1 MIMDKS
7 KITKQNG
14 NIAFEEE
21 AHIYYDV
28 TQPEKKFV
36 SVTTLIHSFT
46 QPFDKEF
53 WSSYKSLEKLLSKE
67 AWAIEK
73 KSLLAS
79 KKFDKTLLELHDISE
94 NDFNREQ
101 QAILDAWD
109 EENRKSCERGT
120 RIHADLENS
129 FYNKKKD
136 IDISKFEIGGKFT
149 CEKGRT
155 ELDMEYGIYPEYLIH
170 RVSPDGKLCLAG
182 QIDLLVKKGNKL
194 IIGDFKGLPL
204 DTKIPTLNG
213 WSTIADLQEGDI
225 IFDKDGNPTKILH
238 KSEIHH
244 NPCYKI
250 TFDNGKSITAD
261 HEHRWLISFKKN
273 ISNKRPDGYEHTV
286 MTTEEIYDYLNNLSD
301 RRSDLIPKILN
312 PKPITCPSVDL
323 PIDPYLLGVWLGDG
337 SKATGIITQ
346 AKNSPIW
353 KELERRG
360 YDIGDNAQHNPDREN
375 VEMRTVYGLRT
386 ELKKLNLLQ
395 NKHIPEIYQRASFE
409 QRLDLLR
416 GLMDTDGFF
425 HPKRKRFVMSTGQEW
440 QRDEMVKLLATF
452 GIKTTVFEVQRKCN
466 DKAFIAWDVCFST
479 DLFNPFLTRNQ
490 DIVQIGNQNNRTFRN
505 IDKVELVETIPTQ
518 CLEVDSP
525 SHTFLCTEEMIV
537 THNTNKKIEMKSF
550 FDSKTKKT
558 TKMKYPL
565 NNLDD
570 SNYWHYCLQ
579 LSTYAW
585 MLQKYNPE
593 FEIEDLVLIHFD
605 HSDNM
610 TVYHL
615 PYLKDEVVKMLSFYK
630 KESILAENKKKRQK
644 IEY

>member
-194 IIGDFKGLPL
+194 IIGDFK
-204 DTKIPTLNG
+204 
-213 WSTIADLQEGDI
+213 
-225 IFDKDGNPTKILH
+225 
-238 KSEIHH
+238 
-244 NPCYKI
+244 
-250 TFDNGKSITAD
+250 
-261 HEHRWLISFKKN
+261 
-273 ISNKRPDGYEHTV
+273 
-286 MTTEEIYDYLNNLSD
+286 
-301 RRSDLIPKILN
+301 
-312 PKPITCPSVDL
+312 
-323 PIDPYLLGVWLGDG
+323 
-337 SKATGIITQ
+337 
-346 AKNSPIW
+346 
-353 KELERRG
+353 
-360 YDIGDNAQHNPDREN
+360 
-375 VEMRTVYGLRT
+375 
-386 ELKKLNLLQ
+386 
-395 NKHIPEIYQRASFE
+395 
-409 QRLDLLR
+409 
-416 GLMDTDGFF
+416 
-425 HPKRKRFVMSTGQEW
+425 
-440 QRDEMVKLLATF
+440 
-452 GIKTTVFEVQRKCN
+452 
-466 DKAFIAWDVCFST
+466 
-479 DLFNPFLTRNQ
+479 
-490 DIVQIGNQNNRTFRN
+490 
-505 IDKVELVETIPTQ
+505 
-518 CLEVDSP
+518 
-525 SHTFLCTEEMIV
+525 
-537 THNTNKKIEMKSF
+537 TNKKIEMKSF